1 MMFLLVRIIRT
12 LRLGDVGVPE
22 WMHVDKELDTNKKSQ
37 LLIYKEL
44 GRDSYVLRTVS
55 TCLWLTRS
63 MPLP

>member
-44 GRDSYVLRTVS
+44 GRDSYVLRTVNR
-55 TCLWLTRS
+55 C
-63 MPLP
+63 